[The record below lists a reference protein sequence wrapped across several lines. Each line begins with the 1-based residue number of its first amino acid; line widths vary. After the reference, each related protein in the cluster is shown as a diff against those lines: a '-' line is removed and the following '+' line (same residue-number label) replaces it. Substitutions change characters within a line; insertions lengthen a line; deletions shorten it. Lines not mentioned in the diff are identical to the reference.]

1 MGWRRAGSVDIGGI
15 MEVLSKFLDRLANA
29 DLWAIATIIYAV
41 GVKICGQNF
50 WPVLFLT
57 FLLIGFDTLTRWD
70 VIVKKFIMAHD
81 PEEKDIRLIKLSRV
95 IVQFFRNETWNEEYL
110 NSRAFG
116 RICEKMIV
124 YSLALI
130 IFFGMGAWAPEI
142 HMFGVDIV
150 PKNVFPGIICMV
162 LFLIEVSS
170 LNENLIELGYK
181 GVSEY
186 VQRIIDAT
194 LDRIAPK
201 KKES

>member
-1 MGWRRAGSVDIGGI
+1 MD
-15 MEVLSKFLDRLANA
+15 VLKSFLERLANA
-29 DLWAIATIIYAV
+29 DLWAAATIIYAV
-41 GVKICGQNF
+41 GAKLCGPNF

-57 FLLIGFDTLTRWD
+57 FLMIGFDTLTRWD
-70 VIVKKFIMAHD
+70 CICKRFIMDHD
-81 PEEKDIRLIKLSRV
+81 PEEKDIRMIRMSRV
-95 IVQFFRNETWNEEYL
+95 LVQFFRGETWSEEYL

-116 RICEKMIV
+116 RIAEKMTI
-124 YSLALI
+124 YALALI
-130 IFFGMGAWAPEI
+130 VFFGMGQWVPEI
-142 HMFGVDIV
+142 HLFGVDIA

-186 VQRIIDAT
+186 VQRLVDAL

-201 KKES
+201 KKE

>member
-1 MGWRRAGSVDIGGI
+1 MK
-15 MEVLSKFLDRLANA
+15 VLYMFLDRLANF
-29 DLWAIATIIYAV
+29 DLWAVSAIIYAV
-41 GVKICGQNF
+41 GVKVCGDNF

-57 FLLIGFDTLTRWD
+57 FLMVAFDTLTRWD
-70 VIVKKFIMAHD
+70 VIVKKFILDHD
-81 PEEKDIRLIKLSRV
+81 PEESDIKLIKMSRV
-95 IVQFFRNETWNEEYL
+95 IIQFFKNETWNENYL

-116 RICEKMIV
+116 RIAEKLIV

-130 IFFGMGAWAPEI
+130 IFFGMGQWTPEI
-142 HMFGVDIV
+142 HIFNVDLV
-150 PKNVFPGIICMV
+150 PKNVFPGLICTV

-186 VQRIIDAT
+186 VERFVNVI

-201 KKES
+201 KEG

>member
-1 MGWRRAGSVDIGGI
+1 MA
-15 MEVLSKFLDRLANA
+15 VLKSFLERLANF
-29 DLWAIATIIYAV
+29 DLWASATIIYGV
-41 GVKICGQNF
+41 GVTVCGPNF

-95 IVQFFRNETWNEEYL
+95 IVQFFKNETWCEEYL

-130 IFFGMGAWAPEI
+130 IFFGAGVWIPEV

-186 VQRIIDAT
+186 VQRFIDAL
-194 LDRIAPK
+194 LDRIAPS
-201 KKES
+201 KKEG